1 MENLIKRS
9 LDVEKEAQTVMQDAD
24 TIKKSMAEDIQKE
37 SDGMQ
42 QEMEQRMNRKI
53 SQIREI
59 EAENEKQRLAEIETQ
74 SKASLARMEKLY
86 GENGQKWEDMLFQ
99 RIFSE

>member
-1 MENLIKRS
+1 MENLIKRI
-9 LDVEKEAQTVMQDAD
+9 LDLEKEAQNVMQDAD
-24 TIKKSMAEDIQKE
+24 TIKKNMAEEIQKE
-37 SDGMQ
+37 IDGMQ

-74 SKASLARMEKLY
+74 SKESLARMEKLY
-86 GENGQKWEDMLFQ
+86 RENGQKWEDMLFQ

>member
-1 MENLIKRS
+1 MENLIKRI
-9 LDVEKEAQTVMQDAD
+9 LDLEKEAQTVMQDAD
-24 TIKKSMAEDIQKE
+24 TIKKNMAEDIQKE
-37 SDGMQ
+37 IDGMQ

-74 SKASLARMEKLY
+74 SKESLARMEKLY